1 MEPQQKECSVTCGLV
16 LARLAMKIKVHRF
29 INTAGSQ
36 KKAAKGRS
44 IKATSRCASAMEKKD
59 PTKETKPVYSP
70 SSTPGSTEQQLIASA
85 TTTAEQSSAFGSPV
99 SSLNK
104 LQQQQQQQPSTD
116 HGIMRFRCDSQFSR
130 AFLEMNSL
138 RQTEQLCDVVLEV
151 EGETVTAHRVVLA
164 SLSAYFRAMFTQ
176 QMAESKQRLIT
187 INGVDPSTLKSL
199 VEYAYT
205 ATIDIS
211 EDNVQSILSAAS
223 VLQFQEVKQACS
235 EFLRRQLDTDNCL
248 GIKVFAEAH
257 GCNDLQK
264 AATVYSSHYFSQ
276 VRRRDEFLKL
286 SIDEIKLFLSNEQ
299 LNVKSEYEVYE
310 AAMAWLNHE
319 ADRRAE
325 HLYEVL
331 CLVRLPQLSTEQ
343 LLEEVGH
350 NPLVLSNPKCV
361 ELFVEAMQCLLL
373 PNSKAKVRGK
383 KVLIVFFNV

>member
-1 MEPQQKECSVTCGLV
+1 M
-16 LARLAMKIKVHRF
+16 
-29 INTAGSQ
+29 
-36 KKAAKGRS
+36 
-44 IKATSRCASAMEKKD
+44 MEKREKD
-59 PTKETKPVYSP
+59 QSPKPYSP
-70 SSTPGSTEQQLIASA
+70 SSASTEQPPVAATTTEPSA
-85 TTTAEQSSAFGSPV
+85 TTNTSGTTTKVPADG
-99 SSLNK
+99 
-104 LQQQQQQQPSTD
+104 
-116 HGIMRFRCDSQFSR
+116 GMMRFRCESQYSR

-138 RQTEQLCDVVLEV
+138 RQSDQLCDVVLEV
-151 EGETVTAHRVVLA
+151 GGETVSAHRVVLA

-187 INGVDPSTLKSL
+187 INGVDPATLKSL
-199 VEYAYT
+199 VNYAYT

-248 GIKVFAEAH
+248 GIKVFAEAY

-276 VRRRDEFLKL
+276 VRKRDEFLKL

-299 LNVKSEYEVYE
+299 LNVQSEYEVYE
-310 AAMAWLNHE
+310 AAMAWLSHGSG
-319 ADRRAE
+319 RRTD

-331 CLVRLPQLSTEQ
+331 RLVRLPQLTTEQ

-361 ELFVEAMQCLLL
+361 ELFVEAMQCLVL
-373 PNSKAKVRGK
+373 PNSKTKVKLNR
-383 KVLIVFFNV
+383 VVSVIVGHLLLCVFDVYVWLPSCLTGASGGSWCNVVGGLRKGWVQQLQYFSGAHVSVWLGSGHPKQPRVM

>member
-1 MEPQQKECSVTCGLV
+1 MRSERGDHTQISQ
-16 LARLAMKIKVHRF
+16 ARHRLAM
-29 INTAGSQ
+29 
-36 KKAAKGRS
+36 
-44 IKATSRCASAMEKKD
+44 EKRQGD
-59 PTKETKPVYSP
+59 QNRESPKPYYP
-70 SSTPGSTEQQLIASA
+70 SSGSAEQQLRA
-85 TTTAEQSSAFGSPV
+85 TTSSEPHATT
-99 SSLNK
+99 N
-104 LQQQQQQQPSTD
+104 STSITSGTTKASVD
-116 HGIMRFRCDSQFSR
+116 GTMRFRCESQYGR

-138 RQTEQLCDVVLEV
+138 RQSEHLCDVVLEV
-151 EGETVTAHRVVLA
+151 GGETVSAHRVVLA

-176 QMAESKQRLIT
+176 QMAESKQKLIT
-187 INGVDPSTLKSL
+187 INGVDPATLKSL

-248 GIKVFAEAH
+248 GIKVFAEAY
-257 GCNDLQK
+257 GCNDLKK

-276 VRRRDEFLKL
+276 VRKRDEFLKL

-299 LNVKSEYEVYE
+299 LNVQSEYEVYE
-310 AAMAWLNHE
+310 AAMAWLNHKS
-319 ADRRAE
+319 DRRTE

-331 CLVRLPQLSTEQ
+331 RLVRLPQLTTEQ

-361 ELFVEAMQCLLL
+361 ELFVEAMQCLVL
-373 PNSKAKVRGK
+373 PNSKAKVKLNQVVSCNCG
-383 KVLIVFFNV
+383 VASVVSL

>member
-1 MEPQQKECSVTCGLV
+1 
-16 LARLAMKIKVHRF
+16 MKIKVHRF

-36 KKAAKGRS
+36 KKAAKKRS
-44 IKATSRCASAMEKKD
+44 STSRCASAMEKRD

-70 SSTPGSTEQQLIASA
+70 GSSPPTQGSTEQQLIANSCNSTT
-85 TTTAEQSSAFGSPV
+85 TTTASTSAESSSGSPV
-99 SSLNK
+99 LVGANNIK
-104 LQQQQQQQPSTD
+104 QQQQQPSTTTTD

-257 GCNDLQK
+257 GCNHLQK
-264 AATVYSSHYFSQ
+264 AATVDSSHYFSQ

-331 CLVRLPQLSTEQ
+331 RLVRLPQLSTEQ

-361 ELFVEAMQCLLL
+361 ELFVEAMQSLLL
-373 PNSKAKVRGK
+373 PDSKAKVIK
-383 KVLIVFFNV
+383 NNINYFLKA

>member
-1 MEPQQKECSVTCGLV
+1 
-16 LARLAMKIKVHRF
+16 MKIKVHRF
-29 INTAGSQ
+29 INTAVSQ
-36 KKAAKGRS
+36 KKTASTAIIRS
-44 IKATSRCASAMEKKD
+44 SVMEKRD
-59 PTKETKPVYSP
+59 PTKENKPLAYSP
-70 SSTPGSTEQQLIASA
+70 SSGSAEQQLLAIAAATELSVQAQASA
-85 TTTAEQSSAFGSPV
+85 T
-99 SSLNK
+99 K
-104 LQQQQQQQPSTD
+104 LQQQQQQSSDGT
-116 HGIMRFRCDSQFSR
+116 MRFRCDSQFSR

-138 RQTEQLCDVVLEV
+138 RQTEQLCDVVLDV
-151 EGETVTAHRVVLA
+151 EGETVAAHRVVLA

-276 VRRRDEFLKL
+276 VRKRDEFLKL
-286 SIDEIKLFLSNEQ
+286 SLDEIKLFLSNEQ
-299 LNVKSEYEVYE
+299 LNVESEYEVYE
-310 AAMAWLNHE
+310 AAMVWLNHE
-319 ADRRAE
+319 ADRRTG

-331 CLVRLPQLSTEQ
+331 RLVRLPQLSTEQ
-343 LLEEVGH
+343 LLQEVGH

-361 ELFVEAMQCLLL
+361 ELFVEAMQCLVL
-373 PNSKAKVRGK
+373 PNSKAKVR
-383 KVLIVFFNV
+383 VSV

>member
-1 MEPQQKECSVTCGLV
+1 
-16 LARLAMKIKVHRF
+16 MKIKVHRF

-36 KKAAKGRS
+36 KKAAKRRS
-44 IKATSRCASAMEKKD
+44 SITATSRCASAMEKRD

-70 SSTPGSTEQQLIASA
+70 GSSPQTQGSTEQQLIVSTT
-85 TTTAEQSSAFGSPV
+85 TTTATASTSAESSSGSPV
-99 SSLNK
+99 LVGANNVK
-104 LQQQQQQQPSTD
+104 QQQQQPSTTTTD

-187 INGVDPSTLKSL
+187 INGVDSSTLKSL

-325 HLYEVL
+325 YLYEVL
-331 CLVRLPQLSTEQ
+331 RLVRLPQLSTEQ

-361 ELFVEAMQCLLL
+361 ELFVEAMQSLLL
-373 PNSKAKVRGK
+373 PDSKSKVIK
-383 KVLIVFFNV
+383 NNISHYDYFLKV

>member
-1 MEPQQKECSVTCGLV
+1 
-16 LARLAMKIKVHRF
+16 MKIKVHRF

-36 KKAAKGRS
+36 KKAAKSRA
-44 IKATSRCASAMEKKD
+44 ITTASRCASAMEKKD
-59 PTKETKPVYSP
+59 PTKESKPVYSP
-70 SSTPGSTEQQLIASA
+70 SSSSGSTEQPLTASA
-85 TTTAEQSSAFGSPV
+85 TTTSESSGSPV
-99 SSLNK
+99 SANK
-104 LQQQQQQQPSTD
+104 QQQPSTD

-331 CLVRLPQLSTEQ
+331 RLVRLPQLSTEQ

-373 PNSKAKVRGK
+373 PNSKAKVRNI
-383 KVLIVFFNV
+383 LIIYFKSLIEGLSFIACDAISI

>member
-1 MEPQQKECSVTCGLV
+1 
-16 LARLAMKIKVHRF
+16 
-29 INTAGSQ
+29 
-36 KKAAKGRS
+36 
-44 IKATSRCASAMEKKD
+44 MEKKE
-59 PTKETKPVYSP
+59 PSRETKPYSP
-70 SSTPGSTEQQLIASA
+70 SSGSAEQQLLAAA
-85 TTTAEQSSAFGSPV
+85 TESSTSNI
-99 SSLNK
+99 NK
-104 LQQQQQQQPSTD
+104 VPADAGT
-116 HGIMRFRCDSQFSR
+116 MRFRCDSQYSR

-138 RQTEQLCDVVLEV
+138 RQSEQLCDVVLEV
-151 EGETVTAHRVVLA
+151 EGETVAAHRVVLA

-187 INGVDPSTLKSL
+187 INGVDPVTLKSL

-248 GIKVFAEAH
+248 GIKVFAEAY

-276 VRRRDEFLKL
+276 VRKRDEFLKL
-286 SIDEIKLFLSNEQ
+286 TIDEIKLFLSNEQ
-299 LNVKSEYEVYE
+299 LNVQSEYEVYE

-331 CLVRLPQLSTEQ
+331 RLVRLPQLSTEQ

-350 NPLVLSNPKCV
+350 NQLVLSNPKCV
-361 ELFVEAMQCLLL
+361 ELFVEAMQCLML
-373 PNSKAKVRGK
+373 PNSKTKVSRTAS
-383 KVLIVFFNV
+383 LRNI

>member
-1 MEPQQKECSVTCGLV
+1 
-16 LARLAMKIKVHRF
+16 MKIKVHRF

-36 KKAAKGRS
+36 KKAAKKRS
-44 IKATSRCASAMEKKD
+44 STSRCASAMEKRD

-70 SSTPGSTEQQLIASA
+70 GSSPPTQGSTEQQLIANSCNSTT
-85 TTTAEQSSAFGSPV
+85 TTTASTSAESSSGSPV
-99 SSLNK
+99 LVGANNIK
-104 LQQQQQQQPSTD
+104 QQQQQPSTTTTD

-286 SIDEIKLFLSNEQ
+286 SIDEIKLFLCNEQ

-331 CLVRLPQLSTEQ
+331 RLVRLPQLSTEQ

-361 ELFVEAMQCLLL
+361 ELFVEAMQSLLL
-373 PNSKAKVRGK
+373 PDSKAKVIK
-383 KVLIVFFNV
+383 NNINYFLKA

>member
-1 MEPQQKECSVTCGLV
+1 
-16 LARLAMKIKVHRF
+16 MKIKVHRF

-36 KKAAKGRS
+36 KKAAKKRS
-44 IKATSRCASAMEKKD
+44 STTATSRCASAMEKRD

-70 SSTPGSTEQQLIASA
+70 GSSPPTQGSTEQQLIVNSCNSTT
-85 TTTAEQSSAFGSPV
+85 TTTASTSAESSSGSPV
-99 SSLNK
+99 LVGANNIK
-104 LQQQQQQQPSTD
+104 QQQQQQQPSTTTTD

-331 CLVRLPQLSTEQ
+331 RLVRLPQLSTEQ

-361 ELFVEAMQCLLL
+361 ELFVEAMQSLLL
-373 PNSKAKVRGK
+373 PDSKAKVIK
-383 KVLIVFFNV
+383 NNINYFLKV